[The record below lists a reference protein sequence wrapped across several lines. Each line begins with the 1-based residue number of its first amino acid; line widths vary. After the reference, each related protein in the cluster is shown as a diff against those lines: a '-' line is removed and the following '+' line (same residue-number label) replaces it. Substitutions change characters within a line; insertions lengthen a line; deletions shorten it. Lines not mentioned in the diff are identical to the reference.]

1 MYHVGRGS
9 DEVLTLVICIDEL
22 VVQYST
28 IIDSLCKDRL
38 VHETLTFF
46 SQMTNRGI
54 QPDIFTY
61 NSLIQSLCN
70 YGRW

>member
-1 MYHVGRGS
+1 
-9 DEVLTLVICIDEL
+9 
-22 VVQYST
+22 
-28 IIDSLCKDRL
+28 
-38 VHETLTFF
+38 
-46 SQMTNRGI
+46 MTNRGI